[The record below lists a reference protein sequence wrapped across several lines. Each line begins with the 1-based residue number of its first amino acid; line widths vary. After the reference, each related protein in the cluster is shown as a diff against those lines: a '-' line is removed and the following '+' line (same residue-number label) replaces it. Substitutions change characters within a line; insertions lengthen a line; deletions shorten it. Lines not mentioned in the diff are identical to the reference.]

1 MTRMTRK
8 HLEAKVEALNERLGT
23 GYKLNYCSF
32 YGGYAIEDRTSKDS
46 NAPKN
51 THLYMHGFRLSGQEM
66 AIYLDGA
73 LHTLQD
79 LGIDKSK
86 EKILKVE

>member
-1 MTRMTRK
+1 MARITRK

-23 GYKLNYCSF
+23 NYKLDHCSI
-32 YGGYAIEDRTSKDS
+32 YGGYAISERKPNS

-51 THLYMHGFRLSGQEM
+51 TSLYMHGFRLSGAQM

-73 LHTLQD
+73 LHVLQD
-79 LGIDKSK
+79 LGIDKSR
-86 EKILKVE
+86 EK

>member
-1 MTRMTRK
+1 MARMTRK
-8 HLEAKVEALNERLGT
+8 ILEAKVEALNERLGT

-32 YGGYAIEDRTSKDS
+32 YGGYAIEDRTGEGS

-51 THLYMHGFRLSGQEM
+51 TCLYMHGFRLSGQEM

-73 LHTLQD
+73 LHVLQD
-79 LGIDKSK
+79 LSIDKSR
-86 EKILKVE
+86 ENLKK

>member
-23 GYKLNYCSF
+23 NYKLDYCSI
-32 YGGYAIEDRTSKDS
+32 YGGYAILDRKPNS
-46 NAPKN
+46 NTPKN
-51 THLYMHGFRLSGQEM
+51 TSLYMHGFRLSGREM
-66 AIYLDGA
+66 GVYLDGA
-73 LHTLQD
+73 LHVLQD

-86 EKILKVE
+86 ENLKKE